1 MTEKKGLFYEFEYY
15 LLPDD
20 VSSVAELEAKYGH
33 RAFETVRYEQ
43 KTCMAP
49 YVTDESGRIETLSV
63 SDYSL
68 AFDAPL
74 YVLPQKEYD
83 AKLREN
89 IAKTC
94 PSCHY
99 YTDDGNEDLSGHYDE
114 ISYDNV
120 CYRHSIGGEFP
131 YFARAAFFWEKFA
144 ASREKLEKLL
154 DKGKIKAA
162 KKLFETIKAGA
173 VISDSFL
180 FKRGDIYTV
189 CFVGAREDVYSVM
202 VDAVLQCKG
211 EEVPGTWEFYPYL
224 KKGVYTYNKK
234 ESGFDMKKT
243 PPLFSVTEDDGWIRL
258 HFAAPEKYSKK
269 RAWLYKEAAY
279 LYLCELMG
287 EDLLLFFTNER
298 GDAEKGEPL
307 ISADAVCRMFE
318 SRVTDEIK
326 EQYPESLYRPLAR
339 LEGANAP
346 GKDLPFRADTQYF
359 ATVAPSISMP
369 ALSGEK
375 ELVHEEY
382 GFTYGYLYVGGLDFD
397 NDAEG
402 TEKKM
407 KALMHYLT
415 EGKNKN
421 VVSAASMGS
430 TYYTSG
436 VSLEFLMLD
445 GHSLY
450 EKFRLLSPVLKKMGA
465 KLVVLKCGQPL
476 VYDCENGP
484 RIASETL
491 S

>member
-1 MTEKKGLFYEFEYY
+1 MIEKKGLFYEFEYY

-20 VSSVAELEAKYGH
+20 VSSVAELEEKYGH

-49 YVTDESGRIETLSV
+49 YVTGESERIETISV

-68 AFDAPL
+68 AFDATL
-74 YVLPQKEYD
+74 FVLPQKEYD

-99 YTDDGNEDLSGHYDE
+99 YTDDGDEDISTHYDE

-120 CYRHSIGGEFP
+120 CYRHSIDGEFP

-144 ASREKLEKLL
+144 AARGKLEKLL
-154 DKGKIKAA
+154 DKGKVKAA

-180 FKRGDIYTV
+180 FKKGDVYTV

-202 VDAVLQCKG
+202 VDAVLQCRTDDI
-211 EEVPGTWEFYPYL
+211 PDTWEFYPYL
-224 KKGVYTYNKK
+224 KKGVFTYNKK
-234 ESGFDMKKT
+234 ETGFDMKKT
-243 PPLFSVTEDDGWIRL
+243 PPLFSVKEEDGWFRL
-258 HFAAPEKYSKK
+258 HFAAPERYSKK
-269 RAWLYKEAAY
+269 RAWMYKEAAY
-279 LYLCELMG
+279 LYLCEQMG
-287 EDLLLFFTNER
+287 EDLMLFFTNER

-307 ISADAVCRMFE
+307 ISAEAVCRMFE

-326 EQYPESLYRPLAR
+326 EQYPESLYRPIAR
-339 LEGANAP
+339 MDGQNAP
-346 GKDLPFRADTQYF
+346 GKDLPFRGDTQYF
-359 ATVAPSISMP
+359 TTAAPSISIP
-369 ALSGEK
+369 ALSGEQS
-375 ELVHEEY
+375 LLHEEY
-382 GFTYGYLYVGGLDFD
+382 GFTFGYLYVGGLDFD
-397 NDAEG
+397 NDTENAEKVMATLAHYMSG
-402 TEKKM
+402 GKK
-407 KALMHYLT
+407 
-415 EGKNKN
+415 KNS
-421 VVSAASMGS
+421 VSAASTGA

-436 VSLEFLMLD
+436 FSLEFLMLD

-450 EKFRLLSPVLKKMGA
+450 EKFRLLAPVLKKFGA
-465 KLVVLKCGQPL
+465 RLVVLKGGRPL
-476 VYDCENGP
+476 VYDCEYGP

>member
-1 MTEKKGLFYEFEYY
+1 MIEKKGLFYEFEYY

-20 VSSVAELEAKYGH
+20 VSSVAELEEKYGH

-49 YVTDESGRIETLSV
+49 YVTGESERIETISV

-68 AFDAPL
+68 AFDATL
-74 YVLPQKEYD
+74 FVLPQKEYD

-99 YTDDGNEDLSGHYDE
+99 YTDDGDEDISTHYDE

-120 CYRHSIGGEFP
+120 CYRHSIDGEFP

-144 ASREKLEKLL
+144 AARGKLEKLL
-154 DKGKIKAA
+154 DKGKVKAA

-180 FKRGDIYTV
+180 FKKGDVYTV

-202 VDAVLQCKG
+202 VDAVLQCRTDDI
-211 EEVPGTWEFYPYL
+211 PDTWEFYPYL
-224 KKGVYTYNKK
+224 KKGVFTYNKK
-234 ESGFDMKKT
+234 ETGFDMKKT
-243 PPLFSVTEDDGWIRL
+243 PPLFSVKEEDGWFRL
-258 HFAAPEKYSKK
+258 HFAAPERYSKK
-269 RAWLYKEAAY
+269 RAWMYKEAAY
-279 LYLCELMG
+279 LYLCEQMG
-287 EDLLLFFTNER
+287 EDLMLFFTNER

-307 ISADAVCRMFE
+307 ISAEAVCRMFE

-326 EQYPESLYRPLAR
+326 EQYPESLYRPIAR
-339 LEGANAP
+339 MDGQNAP
-346 GKDLPFRADTQYF
+346 GKDLPFRGDTQYF
-359 ATVAPSISMP
+359 TTAAPSISIP
-369 ALSGEK
+369 SLSGEQS
-375 ELVHEEY
+375 LLHEEY
-382 GFTYGYLYVGGLDFD
+382 GFTFGYLYVGGLNFD
-397 NDAEG
+397 NDTENAEKVMATLAHYMSG
-402 TEKKM
+402 GKK
-407 KALMHYLT
+407 
-415 EGKNKN
+415 KNS
-421 VVSAASMGS
+421 VSAASTGA

-436 VSLEFLMLD
+436 FSLEFLMLD

-450 EKFRLLSPVLKKMGA
+450 EKFRLLAPVLKKFGA
-465 KLVVLKCGQPL
+465 RLVVLKGGRPL